1 MGRSNR
7 QGGRAEGAAAL
18 ARGRRA
24 EGLVARLLVSTFNP
38 ILGHREKTSPGERD
52 RVALSPKGGSA
63 SSRSRRVTWKER
75 PGRRPAR
82 QRDRIIPAG
91 ALYLNARPGLRHKG
105 IRFDAILVLPR
116 RLPASRQ
123 RRVAAGIQIVKFVM
137 RWPKERCT

>member
-1 MGRSNR
+1 VLGVIEVKAPDLE
-7 QGGRAEGAAAL
+7 AEATEAVG
-18 ARGRRA
+18 
-24 EGLVARLLVSTFNP
+24 
-38 ILGHREKTSPGERD
+38 
-52 RVALSPKGGSA
+52 
-63 SSRSRRVTWKER
+63 
-75 PGRRPAR
+75 AR
-82 QRDRIIPAG
+82 QRDRIIPAW